1 MQPRLGA
8 HQHLALMCES
18 NDMYIKRI
26 EFSNL
31 RCFKTG
37 EMELVYPGSQT
48 ATDSFTLENV
58 NVILGVNGSG
68 KTTALKAIALTLLAQ
83 LDVQSGFRP
92 YSLVR
97 RDTDG
102 YADVAE
108 VNAHLEFGPL
118 DHFGSD
124 NARPNVLRLDA
135 TVKRIS
141 QQEVLRYLPATDI
154 DFNQH
159 NLLEELYSGEAP
171 SFFMVAYGATRRTES
186 GEFDPGSRSK
196 SRNARYARVAG
207 LFEDHLTLVPLQSW
221 LPKAE
226 RHETRFAEVIELIA
240 DLLPEGLEF
249 RGEQERD
256 EYVFHHHGITV
267 AFAALSD
274 GYRAYIGWITDLISH
289 LVTVCPPE
297 TGLRELEG
305 VVLVDEIDLHVHPTW
320 QREIVAQISRALPRL
335 QFVFTTHS
343 PIVAGSVSSAN
354 LFIVAQP
361 NDQDSAIISRPSSEV
376 YGLSA
381 DQILTSSMFGLNSTR
396 APEFVKELEHLE
408 SKATTGDADAAM
420 ALMRGLSRGAGA
432 SLEQTDE
439 EPPDWVTD
447 AAKKS
452 PAERSLKPG
461 LKPSKKPR

>member
-1 MQPRLGA
+1 
-8 HQHLALMCES
+8 MCES
-18 NDMYIKRI
+18 IGMYIKRI

-37 EMELVYPGSQT
+37 EMELVYPGSK
-48 ATDSFTLENV
+48 AASDSFTLENV
-58 NVILGVNGSG
+58 NLILGVNGSG
-68 KTTALKAIALTLLAQ
+68 KTTALKAIALSL
-83 LDVQSGFRP
+83 VVHVGFQSGFRP

-97 RDTDG
+97 RDIEG
-102 YADVAE
+102 YAEKAE
-108 VNAHLEFGPL
+108 ATAKVKLSTRDRFK
-118 DHFGSD
+118 GSD
-124 NARPNVLRLDA
+124 TRQSTFTLMAELE
-135 TVKRIS
+135 RIKD
-141 QQEVLRYLPATDI
+141 QDVLRYLPVVDTDI
-154 DFNQH
+154 DQKK
-159 NLLEELYSGEAP
+159 LIDELYSDNSPA
-171 SFFMVAYGATRRTES
+171 FFMVAYGATRRTES

-221 LPKAE
+221 LPKVE
-226 RHETRFAEVIELIA
+226 RNETRFSEVIELIA
-240 DLLPEGLEF
+240 NLLPEGLEF

-297 TGLRELEG
+297 TPLRELEG

-320 QREIVAQISRALPRL
+320 QREIVAQISEALPRL

-361 NDQDSAIISRPSSEV
+361 NNQDSAIITRPSSEV

-396 APEFVKELEHLE
+396 APEFVKELEKLE
-408 SKATTGDADAAM
+408 ASAKQGDVDAAL
-420 ALMRGLSRGAGA
+420 AFQRGLARGAGA
-432 SLEQTDE
+432 EAEASKKV
-439 EPPDWVTD
+439 PDWVKT
-447 AAKKS
+447 AAKKT
-452 PAERSLKPG
+452 PEERDLRA
-461 LKPSKKPR
+461 KPSKKRQG